1 MEDPN
6 CPCSCN
12 GRAEKH
18 QFAARFAASL
28 EAIWSR
34 ASRRGEV
41 GDLQPMFNVAIRFWL
56 YRDYRSSWFYGL
68 GNLRLVDALI
78 IWTAWTGRAL
88 SELLIQSPHTVVMY
102 SSLNQLGTSSM
113 NPTTQYYTFK
123 SARLCANSDNKCTT
137 RFQWTPHWN
146 PRSAQIRTGS
156 PVAMYHRCRD
166 SAHWCRSCGGSKSVD
181 V

>member
-12 GRAEKH
+12 GRAQKH

-41 GDLQPMFNVAIRFWL
+41 GDLQAFFNVAIRFWL
-56 YRDYRSSWFYGL
+56 YRLSVIMILWDII

-102 SSLNQLGTSSM
+102 RSLNHLSTSSM
-113 NPTTQYYTFK
+113 NPATQYYTFK
-123 SARLCANSDNKCTT
+123 SARLCANSDHKCTT
-137 RFQWTPHWN
+137 KFQWTPRWN

-166 SAHWCRSCGGSKSVD
+166 SAHWCRPVEVQSL
-181 V
+181 